1 MANKSNVNM
10 KFDLAIKNGNPI
22 KYAFTST
29 LKWRLKQVLLIIEN
43 TNNKFNCQDVDNL

>member
-1 MANKSNVNM
+1 M
-10 KFDLAIKNGNPI
+10 KFDRAIKNGNPS

-43 TNNKFNCQDVDNL
+43 TNNKFNCQGVDNL